1 MNSKLFEPRR
11 IRESTARPSAME
23 GRLARQLRVLSDG
36 APIPPLPRRLGR
48 PRRRRYVLMAVRF
61 AAVALLALAVTGMAT
76 AAAYVVRRGWPI
88 VATST
93 RATEGQA
100 RDLRPSKP
108 ATQPQHILA
117 RLEPSLEPSG
127 APAVDPAAASVK
139 TVAQPSESPK
149 PVISARGTRKPAG
162 ASRLSSPPGAPEVL
176 PAPAARAGEPPSP
189 YRSPEQVR
197 AVPTSTKEPAELAV
211 PAVSPGSSPTSGES
225 SGSPQV
231 RPEGVSQEANLLR
244 QALSALR
251 RDHDPRRALALLDD
265 YDRRFGQGM
274 LAREAASAR
283 AQALLK
289 LGDNAGALSLLDG
302 LPLGH
307 DGQTGELRVIRGEL
321 RSLSGRCRDAL
332 GDFDA
337 VLRSSQGGDRDEIA
351 RALFG
356 RASCRART
364 GDRAGA
370 EQDRQRY
377 LKEFPQGPAAK
388 QLLSPP

>member
-11 IRESTARPSAME
+11 IRESTARPSSME
-23 GRLARQLRVLSDG
+23 GRLALQLRVLSDG
-36 APIPPLPRRLGR
+36 APIPPLPRRFSR
-48 PRRRRYVLMAVRF
+48 PRRRRYVLMTVRF

-76 AAAYVVRRGWPI
+76 AAAYVVRQFWPT
-88 VATST
+88 VATDTGATT
-93 RATEGQA
+93 RQPRE
-100 RDLRPSKP
+100 LRPSKP
-108 ATQPQHILA
+108 PAQPQHTLA
-117 RLEPSLEPSG
+117 RLEPSLEPSRAPTV
-127 APAVDPAAASVK
+127 APAVVSAK
-139 TVAQPSESPK
+139 TVARPSESPA
-149 PVISARGTRKPAG
+149 PGSPSRGARKLAG
-162 ASRLSSPPGAPEVL
+162 ATRPASPPAAPEVL
-176 PAPAARAGEPPSP
+176 PKPAAPMGDPPSQ

-197 AVPTSTKEPAELAV
+197 ALPTATTELAV
-211 PAVSPGSSPTSGES
+211 PAVSPASSPTSGDH
-225 SGSPQV
+225 SGPSQV
-231 RPEGVSQEANLLR
+231 RPDGVSQEASLLR

-251 RDHDPRRALALLDD
+251 RDHDPRRALGLLDE
-265 YDRRFGQGM
+265 YDRRFGQGT

-289 LGDNAGALSLLDG
+289 IGDNAGALSLLDR

-337 VLRSSQGGDRDEIA
+337 VLRSSRGGDRDEIA

-364 GDRAGA
+364 GDQAGA
-370 EQDRQRY
+370 EHDRQRY